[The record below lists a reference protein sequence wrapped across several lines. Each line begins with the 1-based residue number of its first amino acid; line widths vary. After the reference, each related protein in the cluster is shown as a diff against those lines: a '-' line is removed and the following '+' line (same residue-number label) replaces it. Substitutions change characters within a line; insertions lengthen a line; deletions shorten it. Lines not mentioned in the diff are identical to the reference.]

1 MARFSTLLALAAL
14 ALCLLSLVNPISAAT
29 EPRIG
34 YVDMQRLF
42 AEAPQ
47 IEQVRA
53 NIDREFRPRNDALV
67 ADQARL
73 EALEAQLSDEAATEL
88 TEPRQRMEREALNL
102 RRSIERRRDDLAE
115 ELRFRTS
122 AETRAIEATIE
133 IAIRQV
139 AEQAGYD
146 LILTSPVAYASA
158 SIDVTDAILDWLRQ
172 DMATTPP

>member
-1 MARFSTLLALAAL
+1 MAMVLRVGLGMLLV
-14 ALCLLSLVNPISAAT
+14 CCVLSPISAAT

-53 NIDREFRPRNDALV
+53 DIDREFRPRNDALL
-67 ADQARL
+67 ADQERL
-73 EALEAQLSDEAATEL
+73 EALEARLTDGASTEL
-88 TEPRQRMEREALNL
+88 SEPRQRLEREALNL

-122 AETRAIEATIE
+122 AETRAIESTIE

-146 LILTSPVAYASA
+146 LILTSPVAYASE
-158 SIDVTDAILDWLRQ
+158 SIDVTDAILDWLRE
-172 DMATTPP
+172 DMATTQP

>member
-1 MARFSTLLALAAL
+1 MARFSTLLALTVLAL
-14 ALCLLSLVNPISAAT
+14 AVVSPIHPISAAT

-53 NIDREFRPRNDALV
+53 DIDREFRPRNDALL
-67 ADQARL
+67 ADQERL
-73 EALEAQLSDEAATEL
+73 EALEARLTDGSSTEL
-88 TEPRQRMEREALNL
+88 SEPRQRLEREALNL

-122 AETRAIEATIE
+122 AETRAIESTIE

-146 LILTSPVAYASA
+146 LILTSPVAYASE
-158 SIDVTDAILDWLRQ
+158 SIDVTDAILDWLRE
-172 DMATTPP
+172 DMATTQP